1 MKTQQEGR
9 RLTEGEGPMRYSEKQ
24 RGHRGFKVRNV
35 LIFNFNP
42 LAMLWHGVMSP
53 LSSVI
58 TTCLVLVVALGNGK
72 KKAMFSLFGK

>member
-1 MKTQQEGR
+1 M
-9 RLTEGEGPMRYSEKQ
+9 
-24 RGHRGFKVRNV
+24 RNV

-58 TTCLVLVVALGNGK
+58 TTFLVLVVALGNGK
-72 KKAMFSLFGK
+72 KRAVFSLFGKE